1 MAILQTVPIL
11 NESVNF
17 ISLSHKDV
25 AKNVIAL
32 CLEQVATSYKCDD
45 LSQVWYPHKGYSNCI
60 MFGFKPLYKFS
71 LFLSLF
77 LCVTLNLMQFWKLR
91 IIISSIIH
99 VGKAEKST
107 IYRRFKIVNEVWG
120 EHVKTNHLKKRH
132 FCFSISWIEI
142 CNRMFIQVVT
152 QNYKIEL
159 VIDR

>member
-32 CLEQVATSYKCDD
+32 CLEQVATFYKCDD
-45 LSQVWYPHKGYSNCI
+45 FHKYDI
-60 MFGFKPLYKFS
+60 RTKATLMIA

-77 LCVTLNLMQFWKLR
+77 LCITLNLMQFWKLR

-107 IYRRFKIVNEVWG
+107 IYRRFKIVNEV
-120 EHVKTNHLKKRH
+120 
-132 FCFSISWIEI
+132 
-142 CNRMFIQVVT
+142 
-152 QNYKIEL
+152 
-159 VIDR
+159 